1 MKTKS
6 LLMILG
12 AILLSICL
20 FSSCS
25 SDDDGGGNSSIYG
38 TYATESQYF
47 VADKK
52 NRYRNVI
59 ILTKTSFKTVQ
70 AVDNNNSFDGMEAI
84 AVPNMSGWW
93 YHEYQYTQPH
103 SYIISGNN
111 IVLDDGRLYSI
122 GNGTIIGGGKTYHKV
137 K

>member
-38 TYATESQYF
+38 TYATESQYY
-47 VADKK
+47 DKNSFK
-52 NRYRNVI
+52 NVI
-59 ILTKTSFKTVQ
+59 ILTKTSFQTVQ
-70 AVDNNNSFDGMEAI
+70 AVDNKNFDGVGAI

-93 YHEYQYTQPH
+93 YWEYQYTQPH

-111 IVLDDGRLYSI
+111 IVLDNGTLYSI
-122 GNGTIIGGGKTYHKV
+122 GNGTIVGGGQTYHKV